1 MISGGGANGYSITAI
16 RQEYII
22 AFDTF
27 SMMSRSNWEMR
38 IWYINKHLLLLL
50 LLNIFTICFE
60 DDFWTKCSQLVIVT
74 LLLYKAQQH
83 LLSNHLT
90 LVIYSIIS
98 IMIATKR
105 IFIVKKII
113 VVSQNRTFHKVK
125 KLFAK
130 IIQTRRNIFAIFIF
144 IIIDDDDLVKMFETL
159 LISQNIVRLRVEF
172 QREEKTQRVETID
185 IIEINEL
192 KIKINQ
198 LQIKRDISMLQ
209 HHAHDEESFEDR
221 RSFLH

>member
-1 MISGGGANGYSITAI
+1 
-16 RQEYII
+16 
-22 AFDTF
+22 
-27 SMMSRSNWEMR
+27 
-38 IWYINKHLLLLL
+38 
-50 LLNIFTICFE
+50 
-60 DDFWTKCSQLVIVT
+60 
-74 LLLYKAQQH
+74 
-83 LLSNHLT
+83 
-90 LVIYSIIS
+90 
-98 IMIATKR
+98 MIATKR

-113 VVSQNRTFHKVK
+113 VAFQNRISFKVK
-125 KLFAK
+125 KL
-130 IIQTRRNIFAIFIF
+130 FAIFIF
-144 IIIDDDDLVKMFETL
+144 IIVDDDDLVKMSKTL
-159 LISQNIVRLRVEF
+159 FVSQDIVRLRVEF

>member
-172 QREEKTQRVETID
+172 QREEKTQRVE
-185 IIEINEL
+185 IINIVEINEF
-192 KIKINQ
+192 KIKIKQ
-198 LQIKRDISMLQ
+198 LQIKRDISL
-209 HHAHDEESFEDR
+209 SKSTIIFT
-221 RSFLH
+221 SK